1 MNLSELDDYL
11 LNFLAVSRFDD
22 AALNGLQVEG
32 RREVRRVALA
42 VSACAEAFRKAA
54 AAGADALIVHHGLL
68 WKGDWPRPVTGITR
82 ERLKLL
88 LDAEC
93 SLFAFHLPLD
103 AHAEVGNNAVAARAL
118 GLRALE
124 PFCEYHGQFIGWRGA
139 YETPVPAPDFRTRL
153 EAFYGHPAHWVPG
166 GADGV
171 LKVGVVSGGAAKE
184 AEQAVALGLDA
195 YITGEPGEPTTFLAR
210 EAGFHF
216 FALGHHATERVGVR
230 ALGEHLK
237 ASLGLDTLFI
247 EVENEA

>member
-1 MNLSELDDYL
+1 MRLAELDDYL
-11 LNFLAVSRFDD
+11 ATFLAVSRFDD

-32 RREVRRVALA
+32 RPEVRRLALA
-42 VSACAEAFRKAA
+42 VSACAEVFRKAA

-68 WKGDWPRPVTGITR
+68 WKGDWPRPVTGVQR
-82 ERLKLL
+82 ERLRIL
-88 LDAEC
+88 LDSGC

-118 GLRALE
+118 GLRDLE
-124 PFCEYHGQFIGWRGA
+124 PFCDYHGQLIGWRGK
-139 YETPVPAPDFRTRL
+139 YEAHLPAGDFAARL
-153 EAFYGHPAHWVPG
+153 EAFYGRPAHWVSGG
-166 GADGV
+166 GANINR
-171 LKVGVVSGGAAKE
+171 VGIVSGGAAKE
-184 AEQAVALGLDA
+184 AEQAVVLGLDA
-195 YITGEPGEPTTFLAR
+195 YVTGEPGEPTTFLAR

-237 ASLGLDTLFI
+237 TALGLDTLFI